1 MRSNEKMSNM
11 GKLNYLNDTAIL
23 DNHISKI
30 FENMPTIP
38 CLLYVYV
45 DVPLIDLHELKY
57 KKYAE

>member
-1 MRSNEKMSNM
+1 MSNM

-38 CLLYVYV
+38 CLPYVYV